1 MRIGEMTRSATLADY
16 LQLTK
21 PRITFMVVLTTLAG
35 FYVASAGAMDVPLLL
50 HTLIGTAL
58 VVASSNTLNQLLE
71 RDADARMRRTQ
82 NRPPV
87 SPNPW
92 CQASRAGPAADCEK
106 SNRPRNSGS

>member
-1 MRIGEMTRSATLADY
+1 MRIGEMTQSATLVDY

-35 FYVASAGAMDVPLLL
+35 FYIGSAGAMDVPLLL

-71 RDADARMRRTQ
+71 RDADALCQQMDHLDAYIIRTILAALQ
-82 NRPPV
+82 N
-87 SPNPW
+87 
-92 CQASRAGPAADCEK
+92 AG
-106 SNRPRNSGS
+106 